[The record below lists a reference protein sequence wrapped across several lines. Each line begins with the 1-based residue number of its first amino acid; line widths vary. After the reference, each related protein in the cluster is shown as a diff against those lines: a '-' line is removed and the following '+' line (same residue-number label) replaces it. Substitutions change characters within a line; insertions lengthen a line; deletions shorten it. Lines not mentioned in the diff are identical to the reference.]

1 MIFQTLDSK
10 NECVGFYANGRLLFE
25 KPSPNFTATWNYA
38 PYLDESVDFV
48 SLYTSGK
55 KLREVCPSDL
65 IEEYERSAKNLKSY
79 LRSFGIAKINL
90 NDSCFFDLV
99 PQRFLLEYYSV
110 RNKIT
115 EHVLKT
121 RPKPENYDFLL
132 ELTKVA
138 HDIRYRKLNIDYGRF
153 SKFPNNYKTKA
164 FYKKLSKTNPYIFYN
179 IFGTITGR
187 LTVNKNSFPIL
198 TFPKNYRSIL
208 KPNNDRFIEFDF
220 NAAELRTLLSLSGV
234 SQPKGDIHNWILK
247 NVFKN
252 SISREES
259 KIKTFAW
266 LYNPEAENTKLENIF
281 NKKRLVEQY
290 WKEGLVT
297 NPFGRVM
304 NCDQGHALNYLIQST
319 TSDMFLNQMIKVSH
333 LLRSTKSYIAF
344 SMHDSLI
351 IDFNKEDKK
360 LVSQIHSIFSDTKL
374 GMYKANIYV
383 GRDYG
388 SMIKMDL

>member
-153 SKFPNNYKTKA
+153 SKFPNNYKTK
-164 FYKKLSKTNPYIFYN
+164 SFYN
-179 IFGTITGR
+179 
-187 LTVNKNSFPIL
+187 
-198 TFPKNYRSIL
+198 
-208 KPNNDRFIEFDF
+208 
-220 NAAELRTLLSLSGV
+220 
-234 SQPKGDIHNWILK
+234 
-247 NVFKN
+247 
-252 SISREES
+252 
-259 KIKTFAW
+259 
-266 LYNPEAENTKLENIF
+266 KL
-281 NKKRLVEQY
+281 
-290 WKEGLVT
+290 
-297 NPFGRVM
+297 
-304 NCDQGHALNYLIQST
+304 
-319 TSDMFLNQMIKVSH
+319 
-333 LLRSTKSYIAF
+333 
-344 SMHDSLI
+344 
-351 IDFNKEDKK
+351 
-360 LVSQIHSIFSDTKL
+360 
-374 GMYKANIYV
+374 
-383 GRDYG
+383 
-388 SMIKMDL
+388 